1 MARKESPITNIP
13 QIDRGALK
21 RVLGVFDLFAIGYGD
36 LGSSIYYA
44 LGITAF
50 FALGATPIAMVL
62 AGIVFVC
69 TALSYAEMSA
79 AFHESGGSAS
89 YARHAFNDLISFIA
103 GWGLLLDYIVTIA
116 ISAFTIGPY
125 LIGFFPQLKDGEV
138 QVLFTIGLIALLF
151 VLNVFGVK
159 QSTRTSFMLMFFTV
173 LTQILIILIGLFT
186 AENLTKVISGMT
198 IGGAGADSPSW
209 SEFIKGTAMA
219 MVAYTGIESIA
230 QLSSETKKP
239 VRTVPRAIMIT
250 MGVVL
255 FMYLG
260 LTVIGFSVL
269 TPYQLG
275 HTYQEQPISGIVANF
290 PWGARMLL
298 PWVGILAAVTLF
310 VSANAGL
317 IGASRLSFNMGE
329 YYQLP
334 RFFHKIHPKF
344 RTPYIALAFFALIAC
359 AVVAVSRARMSFLA
373 DLYNFGAQIA
383 FFFTQL
389 SLILL
394 RIRKPDMIRP
404 FKVPLNVKIKGKSIP
419 IPAVLG
425 AIASFT
431 VWTLVVITKPDG
443 RYMGIAWILV
453 GLLMFWSYRRT
464 KKLSP
469 MSQVV
474 IQKIKIPHFEP
485 LEIKN
490 ILLPLR
496 TTTQTETVQVACELA
511 KLHNGKITALHVI
524 EVPFSMPLH
533 TVVPHRVEMA
543 GLVLKTAEAI
553 ALDMGVEMT
562 LEIVRARGISDAI
575 IDVLNRDGFDLL
587 LLESSKAPEK
597 AGRQSMG
604 SLLNDIVQKAKCRTW
619 ICNSRTAENRK
630 SLAEIAGLKKL

>member
-1 MARKESPITNIP
+1 MARKESSITNIP
-13 QIDRGALK
+13 QIDRGTLK

-62 AGIVFVC
+62 AGIVFIC

-116 ISAFTIGPY
+116 ISAFTVGPY
-125 LIGFFPQLKDGEV
+125 LINFFPELKEADV
-138 QVLFTIGLIALLF
+138 QILFTIGLIALLL
-151 VLNVFGVK
+151 VMNVMGVK
-159 QSTRTSFMLMFFTV
+159 QSTRASFLLMLFTV
-173 LTQILIILIGLFT
+173 ITQTLIILIGLFT
-186 AENLTKVISGMT
+186 AENITKVISGIT
-198 IGGAGADSPSW
+198 IGGASADSPSW
-209 SEFIKGTAMA
+209 TEFIKGTAMA

-239 VRTVPRAIMIT
+239 IRTVPRAIMIT
-250 MGVVL
+250 MAVVL

-275 HTYQEQPISGIVANF
+275 HTYEEQPIAGIVANF
-290 PWGARMLL
+290 PWGAHVLL
-298 PWVGILAAVTLF
+298 PWVGVLAAMTLF

-317 IGASRLSFNMGE
+317 IGASRLSFNMGK

-344 RTPYIALAFFALIAC
+344 RTPYVALAFFALLAC
-359 AVVAVSRARMSFLA
+359 VIVALSKARMSFLA

-394 RIRKPDMIRP
+394 RIKKPHMIRP
-404 FKVPLNVKIKGKSIP
+404 FKVPLNIKIKGKSIP

-425 AIASFT
+425 AIASFA
-431 VWTLVVITKPDG
+431 VWTLVVVTKPEG
-443 RYMGIAWILV
+443 RYMGIGWILL
-453 GLLMFWSYRRT
+453 GLLMFWIYRRT

-474 IQKIKIPHFEP
+474 IQKIKIHEFEP
-485 LEIKN
+485 LEIKH

-496 TTTQTETVQVACELA
+496 STTQTETVQVACELA
-511 KLHNGKITALHVI
+511 KLHKGKITALHVI
-524 EVPFSMPLH
+524 DVPYSMPLD
-533 TVVPHRVEMA
+533 TVLPHRLDMSS
-543 GLVLKTAEAI
+543 LVLKTAEAI
-553 ALDMGVEMT
+553 GLDMDVSMD
-562 LEIVRARGISDAI
+562 LEIVRARSVSDAI
-575 IDVLNRDGFDLL
+575 IDVLNRDSFDLL
-587 LLESSKAPEK
+587 LLESSKVPEK
-597 AGRQSMG
+597 GGRQSMG

-619 ICNSRTAENRK
+619 ICNSSTAENTT
-630 SLAEIAGLKKL
+630 SLAEIAGIKK